1 MNGAVKNHP
10 RSAPLSRTALAHA
23 AWIALMSLAW
33 SAHAQQAPNTGQRE
47 ATLPTVTVTGQ
58 AASVRNALDVQQAA
72 DNVVSAVR
80 SDDIGQL
87 PDRNAAEALQRLPG
101 VSVER
106 DQGEGRYVR
115 IRGLGPDFNAVT
127 FNGSLVPAPESD
139 RRAVALDVLPAS
151 LVRSIEV
158 SKTLT
163 PDMDANSLGGTV
175 NVKTM
180 SAFDHKGRLLSLETG
195 LFRDTNT
202 DRVSPNGALTW
213 SDRFLDGKLG
223 IAAGLSHDVRK
234 FGSDNVEAS
243 GWTDDGDLEG
253 FERRDYRITRERT
266 GLALNVDYR
275 PVKGESYY
283 LRSLHTRFSDDEVR
297 QAHAVEGVEDDDEDI
312 IALQPGV
319 PGEVESIREL
329 KARKETQKVTSIV
342 LGTERDLS
350 GWGVHAAVGMSRAS
364 ESMPRSIAGAVFE
377 GTDSFTGIGFRNTRS
392 PRLFGGS
399 AINDASQYVF
409 KEAELSSGNTTDKEA
424 NVRLD
429 LSRKTTLFGAP
440 GQIKVGGKVS
450 RRVKTNNED
459 VWLLERDALAAAD
472 EDLLLS
478 GFSSGAVK
486 YGLGTFGPGISPSGV
501 TSLVGGAAELQD
513 TDSRI
518 NDYRMKERIQAAY
531 AMGTV
536 DVGTWRVLAGLRWE
550 GTRFDAR
557 GTGDNDGAFE
567 SVTASRSYNDWLP
580 ALHLRRDLDD
590 DTSIRAALTR
600 SVVRPTFGQL
610 APGFQIDGDEAEFG
624 NPELKPL
631 RSNNF
636 DLGIEHRFGPASVMS
651 VYGFYKD
658 INNFAYRSNVAGSG
672 LWSGFDEAVTFKN
685 GDRSKLMG
693 VELAY
698 THAFKSLPAPWNGL
712 LASANLTLTH
722 SKATIREIDADS
734 GETVSRRISLPSQSD
749 RVLNLA
755 VGYEAHGWSIR
766 LAANHKSDYLYEVQD
781 VQDRSQD
788 LTVRAQTQF
797 DLSIAYALSKQM
809 QLVFEGINLNNSKYY
824 VYQGQASRNAQYES
838 YGPSYRLG
846 LRVNLD

>member
-1 MNGAVKNHP
+1 MNGAVLTP
-10 RSAPLSRTALAHA
+10 SQATPLARSVLAHA

-33 SAHAQQAPNTGQRE
+33 PLQAQAQQATSAAA

-58 AASVRNALDVQQAA
+58 AAGVRNALDVQQAA

-127 FNGSLVPAPESD
+127 FNGSLIPAPEAD

-175 NVKTM
+175 NVKTL
-180 SAFDHKGRLLSLETG
+180 SAFDHKGRFLSLETG

-202 DRVSPNGALTW
+202 DRTSPNAALTW
-213 SDRFLDGKLG
+213 SDRFMDGKLG
-223 IAAGLSHDVRK
+223 IAAGISHDVRK

-243 GWTDDGDLEG
+243 GWTDDGELEG

-266 GLALNVDYR
+266 GLALNLDYR
-275 PVKGESYY
+275 PTKGESYY

-297 QAHAVEGVEDDDEDI
+297 QAHAVEGVEDADEEI

-319 PGEVESIREL
+319 PGEVTSVREL

-342 LGTERDLS
+342 LGTERELA
-350 GWGVHAAVGMSRAS
+350 GWGLHAALGMSRAS
-364 ESMPRSIAGAVFE
+364 ETMPRSIAGAVFE
-377 GTDSFTGIGFRNTRS
+377 GTDSFTGVGFTNTRS
-392 PRLFGGS
+392 PRLFSGP
-399 AINDASQYVF
+399 AIHDASQYVF
-409 KEAELSSGNTTDKEA
+409 KEAELSASRTSDKEA

-429 LSRKTTLFGAP
+429 LSRKTTWLGHP
-440 GQIKVGGKVS
+440 GQIKLGGKVS
-450 RRVKTNNED
+450 RRTKTSNED
-459 VWLLERDALAAAD
+459 VWLLERDALSASD
-472 EDLLLS
+472 EDLALS
-478 GFSSGAVK
+478 HFSSGAVQH
-486 YGLGTFGPGISPSGV
+486 GLGTFGPGVDPASV
-501 TSLVGGAAELQD
+501 RALVGDQAELLEG
-513 TDSRI
+513 DSQI

-536 DVGTWRVLAGLRWE
+536 DVGLWRVLAGLRWE
-550 GTRFDAR
+550 RTRFDAT
-557 GTGDNDGAFE
+557 GTGDNDGTFE
-567 SVTASRSYNDWLP
+567 SVQARKSYDDWLP

-636 DLGIEHRFGPASVMS
+636 DLGIEHRFGPASVVS
-651 VYGFYKD
+651 AYGFYKD

-672 LWSGFDEAVTFKN
+672 LWAGFDEAVTFRN
-685 GDRSKLMG
+685 GDRSKLVG
-693 VELAY
+693 LELAY

-722 SKATIREIDADS
+722 SKATIRETDPDT
-734 GETVSRRISLPSQSD
+734 GEVVSRRISLPSQSD

-781 VQDRSQD
+781 VQDRMQD

-797 DLSIAYALSKQM
+797 DLSVAYALNKQM
-809 QLVFEGINLNNSKYY
+809 QVVFEGINLNDSKYY
-824 VYQGQASRNAQYES
+824 VYQGQASRNAQYET

-846 LRVNLD
+846 LRVTLD